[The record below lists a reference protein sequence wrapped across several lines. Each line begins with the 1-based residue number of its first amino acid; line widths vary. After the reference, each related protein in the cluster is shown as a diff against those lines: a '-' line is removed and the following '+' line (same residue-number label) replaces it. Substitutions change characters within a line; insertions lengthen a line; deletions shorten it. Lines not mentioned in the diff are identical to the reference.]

1 VPRTRPSYP
10 PEFCAEA
17 VRLVRS
23 DGKSIPKIAR
33 DLGVAEQSLRNWVR
47 QAEIDEHRRS
57 DGLTTEEKE
66 EVRRLRRRVKILEE
80 ERAILVKAAAF
91 FARETGG
98 TP

>member
-1 VPRTRPSYP
+1 MPRTRPSYT
-10 PEFCAEA
+10 PEFRAEA

-23 DGKSIPKIAR
+23 GTSIPQLTR

-47 QAEIDEHRRS
+47 QAELDEHRRS
-57 DGLTTEEKE
+57 DGLTTEERE
-66 EVRRLRRRVKILEE
+66 EVRRLRRRVKVLEE

-91 FARETGG
+91 FARETGR